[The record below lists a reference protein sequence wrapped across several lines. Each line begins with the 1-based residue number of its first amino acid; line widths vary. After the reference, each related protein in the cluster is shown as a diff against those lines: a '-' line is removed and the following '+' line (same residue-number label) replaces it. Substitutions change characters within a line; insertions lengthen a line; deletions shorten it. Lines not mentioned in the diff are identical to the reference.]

1 MGRNNKSPK
10 VSFTL
15 TDLTT
20 MLRNVVRGNG
30 KTPKTGV
37 GTFQY
42 TTNNGEYVE
51 MEGGTITPLPTTTTT
66 TTEEP
71 TTTTTTT
78 EEVTTTT
85 TTEEPTTTTT
95 TEEPTTTTTTIDYT
109 VLPYQI
115 ITSRNVESFP
125 GSTLPS
131 SYIFDLKDSNG
142 DFVYSDYD
150 IKCIVESIPNGGYGS
165 WTIGVENNSDEYL
178 SVGDSD
184 LVRFNF
190 AGTEVVGLFN
200 QSARGY
206 YIDTET
212 RFGNTIDKYIIDIVN
227 GEVISIVSFDSIG
240 DVSGCNLPT
249 ETTTTTTVAPTTT
262 TTTTVTPTITTTTTD
277 DGLYE
282 YFMSEPVLTEAE
294 LCNQSFNLRVK
305 HSIAS
310 ANNWVGD
317 FIKNMDGSTYYLP
330 NSGNYFVVVAR
341 ADLSPSLYNQPVSSA
356 NTTPV
361 SPGVYISQ
369 VRIANYQTYGAKG
382 IQAYGW
388 YGSNCPAPTTTT
400 TTTVAPTTTTTTTMG
415 PTVFNWV
422 VSTDVNS
429 NNRISYVEE
438 NLDND
443 PYNVW
448 SNSPT
453 LTQLSSQGL
462 VFNYFPVEA
471 GQSYYLRLE
480 NNNPN
485 GFFRVHHILGKNSS
499 GNVYLTD
506 YNGPAPAPLTIHS
519 LTSVWNASTD
529 STRPDVSF
537 ENTQNESVNQCAYD
551 SDGLVKIYNK
561 VDTNNG
567 TTSTVCDADGY
578 LWMTQPGN
586 ISENYV
592 KIDVPSNANTGEEF
606 TIGWNTLQYY
616 EDPDNTVNGAW
627 TPTDVRDFFPTQSLG
642 SIQFRV
648 IPTTPIM

>member
-1 MGRNNKSPK
+1 M
-10 VSFTL
+10 
-15 TDLTT
+15 
-20 MLRNVVRGNG
+20 
-30 KTPKTGV
+30 
-37 GTFQY
+37 
-42 TTNNGEYVE
+42 
-51 MEGGTITPLPTTTTT
+51 
-66 TTEEP
+66 
-71 TTTTTTT
+71 
-78 EEVTTTT
+78 
-85 TTEEPTTTTT
+85 
-95 TEEPTTTTTTIDYT
+95 
-109 VLPYQI
+109 
-115 ITSRNVESFP
+115 
-125 GSTLPS
+125 
-131 SYIFDLKDSNG
+131 
-142 DFVYSDYD
+142 
-150 IKCIVESIPNGGYGS
+150 ESIPNGGYGS